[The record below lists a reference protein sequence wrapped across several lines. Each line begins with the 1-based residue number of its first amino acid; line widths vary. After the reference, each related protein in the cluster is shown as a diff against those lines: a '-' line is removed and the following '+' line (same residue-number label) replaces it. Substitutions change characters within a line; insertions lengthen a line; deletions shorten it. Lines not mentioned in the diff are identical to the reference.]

1 MLFFTG
7 KGGAS
12 LPRHFLF
19 GSDPYQGLRVVKPHF
34 IPWIRAVGL
43 QVFQTNPKQHGF
55 TVRVANEI
63 TGDLEV
69 SLKNESRLIIQSR
82 RWKYHLFRFI
92 QAPDLDEGFGGS
104 YLIPLVEQFF
114 DHLKE
119 DCRCFESPP
128 ASTAS
133 TAIRCTAG
141 IWKRDL

>member
-1 MLFFTG
+1 M
-7 KGGAS
+7 
-12 LPRHFLF
+12 PRHFLF
-19 GSDPYQGLRVVKPHF
+19 KSDPYQGFLVVKPHF
-34 IPWIRAVGL
+34 IPWIRAVRL
-43 QVFQTNPKQHGF
+43 QVFQTNPKQHRF
-55 TVRVANEI
+55 TVRVANEA

-69 SLKNESRLIIQSR
+69 FLQSESRMIIQSR

-128 ASTAS
+128 APTAS